1 MLQAAQGCPSVELAI
16 EVIALILENVADIA
30 AEDEGVALE
39 YEIAKEV
46 CKTTYDYGMEFYK
59 FNHKN
64 EELHNARWSIDF
76 FLNFENTNNLVYVPF
91 WSKPPLTPFLPPPS
105 KKKALLCFYSAYK
118 TRFPEGGYPPSG
130 GVLRMDFP

>member
-1 MLQAAQGCPSVELAI
+1 M
-16 EVIALILENVADIA
+16 ENVADIA

-76 FLNFENTNNLVYVPF
+76 FLILRIPTTWCMSLSGP
-91 WSKPPLTPFLPPPS
+91 SLPSPHSSPPPP
-105 KKKALLCFYSAYK
+105 KKRLYSVFILK
-118 TRFPEGGYPPSG
+118 IDIEQD
-130 GVLRMDFP
+130 LKDL

>member
-76 FLNFENTNNLVYVPF
+76 FFNFENTNNLVYVPF

-105 KKKALLCFYSAYK
+105 KKKALLCFYS
-118 TRFPEGGYPPSG
+118 EN
-130 GVLRMDFP
+130 